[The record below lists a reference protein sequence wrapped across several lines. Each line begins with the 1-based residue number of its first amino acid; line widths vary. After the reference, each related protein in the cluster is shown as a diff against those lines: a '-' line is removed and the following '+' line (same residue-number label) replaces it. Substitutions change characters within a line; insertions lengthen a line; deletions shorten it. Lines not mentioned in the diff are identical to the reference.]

1 MTLDQQTALFYRIGL
16 VEGVIILL
24 LFVLAFGA
32 LTIFGRHLLAT
43 ASVRDSLLARLAG
56 AAVLAAVAAGGASS
70 VVVSFIEAAAL
81 STPNVSVDAARN
93 QALIGVVVAAALAMA
108 ATIRIEVFHR
118 RLTGGLAPEEQEEDS
133 QWKLEEPGA
142 LRKG

>member
-16 VEGVIILL
+16 VEGVIIML
-24 LFVLAFGA
+24 LFALAFGA
-32 LTIFGRHLLAT
+32 LTIFSRRLLAT
-43 ASVRDSLLARLAG
+43 AAPRDSLLARLAG
-56 AAVLAAVAAGGASS
+56 AAVLAAVATGGASS

-81 STPNVSVDAARN
+81 STPNVSVEAARN
-93 QALIGVVVAAALAMA
+93 QALIGVVVATALAIA
-108 ATIRIEVFHR
+108 ATVRVEVYHR
-118 RLTGGLAPEEQEEDS
+118 RVTGGLAPEEQDEEG

>member
-32 LTIFGRHLLAT
+32 LTILGRHLLAT
-43 ASVRDSLLARLAG
+43 ASARDSLLARLAG

-81 STPNVSVDAARN
+81 ASPNVSVEAARN
-93 QALIGVVVAAALAMA
+93 QALIGIVVAAALATA
-108 ATIRIEVFHR
+108 ATIRIEIYYRRTTHR
-118 RLTGGLAPEEQEEDS
+118 PAPEEEGEWQV
-133 QWKLEEPGA
+133 EEPGA
-142 LRKG
+142 IRRS